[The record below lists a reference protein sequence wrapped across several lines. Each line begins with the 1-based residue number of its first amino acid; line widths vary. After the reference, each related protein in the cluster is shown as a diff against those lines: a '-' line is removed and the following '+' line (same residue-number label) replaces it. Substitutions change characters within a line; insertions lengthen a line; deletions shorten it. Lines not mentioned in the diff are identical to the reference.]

1 MTLNGLG
8 MPEFNKSQRNAV
20 IDACKNR
27 MTIIQ
32 GPPGTGKTRVLAAI
46 VANMILQKPDEQV
59 LVVTTMNYTA
69 DLVAQELYK
78 LQVM

>member
-1 MTLNGLG
+1 

-78 LQVM
+78 L

>member
-78 LQVM
+78 L